1 MGSLV
6 CEAKG
11 NMLIDNDMSEQI
23 KIQLPDGSVREVAQG
38 TTPFDV
44 AMSISPRLA
53 AAVVVARIR
62 PLTTPVVAGET
73 AVEEADEAQTEAGM
87 YGSASE
93 LGERLVDLAAPLNE
107 DVALELLKE
116 SDEAALKVVRHSAAH
131 VMATAILELFPE
143 TKLGH
148 GPATDN
154 GFFYDVYRETP
165 FTEDDLAAIEKRMAE
180 VVARDETFV
189 REQESR
195 EMGLKDYA
203 EHGDFMKVHFIERFT
218 KPGDEISLY
227 RNGKFVDFCRGPHV
241 PSTGRVKAFKVTSV
255 AGAYWLGDEKNQQ
268 LQRIYGT
275 AFFNAKDMDAHFKRL
290 EEIKAR
296 DHRVLGKQ
304 LDLFSIQEVAGAGL
318 IFWHPK
324 GGLIRKTMEDW
335 MRDECIR
342 RGYEMVFTPHI
353 MRRELWKVSGHEGFY
368 SQNMYP
374 PMELDD
380 AEYRLKPMNCPGH
393 ILIYKNSPKSY
404 RDLPQR
410 YAELGNVYRYERSG
424 TMHGLLRVRG
434 FTQDDAHI
442 FCTPEQIESEI
453 AACVEFADEVLKAF
467 GFAEFKVELS
477 TWDPKDQK
485 SYVGSPEHW
494 ETAVGS
500 LKKVLDAKAIPYREI
515 PGEAAFYGPKIDI
528 KLVDVLGRLWQLST
542 VQFDFNLP
550 QRFELEYTGEDGEK
564 HRPVMVHRALFGS
577 VERFFGVLIEHY
589 AGAFPLWLAPVQVGL
604 VPISEK
610 HVEYARAV
618 KAKLEVAGLRVE
630 LDARNEKMNAKIR
643 EFTLQKVPFVL
654 VMGDKEAEQREV
666 NVRVRGGGVQGTF
679 PLSEFI
685 ANATTL
691 ITRKELNL
699 SDTPKWHDAVLK
711 AVQSFPTDQFDLND
725 LYDLRDEFAS
735 IFPNNRHVN
744 EKLRQQLQTL
754 RDEGIIQFLDN
765 EGNYKRIK

>member
-1 MGSLV
+1 
-6 CEAKG
+6 
-11 NMLIDNDMSEQI
+11 LIR
-23 KIQLPDGSVREVAQG
+23 IQLPDGSVREVPPG
-38 TTPFDV
+38 TTPLDI
-44 AMSISPRLA
+44 ANSISPRLA

-62 PLTTPVVAGET
+62 PLASTIT
-73 AVEEADEAQTEAGM
+73 ANAAEDAASEASM
-87 YGSASE
+87 YGAATT
-93 LGERLVDLAAPLNE
+93 GERLVDLTAPLNE

-116 SDEAALKVVRHSAAH
+116 SEEAALRVVRHSAAH

-148 GPATDN
+148 GPATDT
-154 GFFYDVYRETP
+154 GFFYDVYRATP
-165 FTEDDLAAIEKRMAE
+165 FTEDDLAAIEKRMGE
-180 VVARDETFV
+180 VVARDEKFV
-189 REQESR
+189 RELEPR
-195 EMGLKDYA
+195 DKGLAAYKA
-203 EHGDFMKVHFIERFT
+203 HGDFMKVHFIEKFT
-218 KPGDEISLY
+218 HDGEDISLY
-227 RNGKFVDFCRGPHV
+227 RNGGFTDFCRGPHV
-241 PSTGRVKAFKVTSV
+241 PSTARVKAFKVTSV

-275 AFFNAKDMDAHFKRL
+275 AFFNPKDMDAYFKRL

-342 RGYEMVFTPHI
+342 RGYQMVFTPHI
-353 MRRELWKVSGHEGFY
+353 MRRELWKISGHEGFY

-442 FCTPEQIESEI
+442 FCTPEQIEDEI

-477 TWDPKDQK
+477 TWDPNDTK

-494 ETAVGS
+494 NTAVSS
-500 LKKVLDAKAIPYREI
+500 LKKVLDAKGIAYKEI

-550 QRFELEYTGEDGEK
+550 QRFDLEYTGEDGEK

-589 AGAFPLWLAPVQVGL
+589 AGAFPLWLAPVQMGI

-610 HVEYARAV
+610 HLDYAQQV
-618 KAKLEVAGLRVE
+618 KTKLEAAGFRVE
-630 LDARNEKMNAKIR
+630 LDDRNEKMNAKIR
-643 EFTLQKVPFVL
+643 EFTMQKVPFVL
-654 VMGDKEAEQREV
+654 VMGDKESATDSV
-666 NVRVRGGGVQGTF
+666 SVRTRGKGDEGSTTLSAFIERATNLQNSRGVQ
-679 PLSEFI
+679 L
-685 ANATTL
+685 
-691 ITRKELNL
+691 
-699 SDTPKWHDAVLK
+699 
-711 AVQSFPTDQFDLND
+711 
-725 LYDLRDEFAS
+725 
-735 IFPNNRHVN
+735 
-744 EKLRQQLQTL
+744 
-754 RDEGIIQFLDN
+754 
-765 EGNYKRIK
+765 

>member
-1 MGSLV
+1 
-6 CEAKG
+6 
-11 NMLIDNDMSEQI
+11 MSEQMM
-23 KIQLPDGSVREVAQG
+23 KVQLPDGSVREVARG
-38 TTPFDV
+38 TTPYDI

-62 PLTTPVVAGET
+62 PLAVPAPAGET
-73 AVEEADEAQTEAGM
+73 AEDEATETQSEAGM
-87 YGSASE
+87 YSSSAE
-93 LGERLVDLAAPLNE
+93 TGERLVDLSAPLNE

-116 SDEAALKVVRHSAAH
+116 TDAAALKVVRHSAAH

-148 GPATDN
+148 GPATDS

-165 FTEDDLAAIEKRMAE
+165 FSEADLAAIEARMAE
-180 VVARDETFV
+180 VVARDEKFV
-189 REQESR
+189 REHESR
-195 EMGLKDYA
+195 EKGLTDYSA
-203 EHGDFMKVHFIERFT
+203 QGEFMKVHFIERFT
-218 KPGDEISLY
+218 RPGDEISLY
-227 RNGKFVDFCRGPHV
+227 KNGNFADFCRGPHV

-268 LQRIYGT
+268 LQRVYGT
-275 AFFNAKDMDAHFKRL
+275 AFFNAKDMEAHFKRL

-353 MRRELWKVSGHEGFY
+353 MRRELWKISGHEANY
-368 SQNMYP
+368 AQNMYP

-442 FCTPEQIESEI
+442 FCTPEQIEDEI

-477 TWDPKDQK
+477 TWDPKDPAFIGGAEQWDRAN
-485 SYVGSPEHW
+485 S
-494 ETAVGS
+494 S
-500 LKKVLDAKAIPYREI
+500 LTRVLERKNIPYKVI

-542 VQFDFNLP
+542 VQFDWNLP
-550 QRFELEYTGEDGEK
+550 ERFELEYTGEDGEK

-589 AGAFPLWLAPVQVGL
+589 AGAFPMWLAPVQIGL
-604 VPISEK
+604 VPISSDK
-610 HVEYARAV
+610 HLDYARTV
-618 KAKLEVAGLRVE
+618 KAKLEAAGLRVE
-630 LDARNEKMNAKIR
+630 LDERNDPMKAKIR
-643 EFTLQKVPFVL
+643 DFAMQKVPFVL
-654 VMGDKEAEQREV
+654 VMGDKEAASEAV
-666 NVRVRGGGVQGTF
+666 SVRTRGKGDEGSV
-679 PLSEFI
+679 PLSIFI
-685 ANATTL
+685 DRAKTL
-691 ITRKELNL
+691 
-699 SDTPKWHDAVLK
+699 V
-711 AVQSFPTDQFDLND
+711 
-725 LYDLRDEFAS
+725 AS
-735 IFPNNRHVN
+735 RGTG
-744 EKLRQQLQTL
+744 L
-754 RDEGIIQFLDN
+754 
-765 EGNYKRIK
+765 

>member
-1 MGSLV
+1 V
-6 CEAKG
+6 
-11 NMLIDNDMSEQI
+11 SEQTI
-23 KIQLPDGSVREVAQG
+23 KIQLPDGSVREVPRG
-38 TTPFDV
+38 TTAHDV

-62 PLTTPVVAGET
+62 PLTPVAADGDVVSEDT
-73 AVEEADEAQTEAGM
+73 SEAAM
-87 YGSASE
+87 YGGAE
-93 LGERLVDLAAPLNE
+93 GGERLVDLAAPLVE

-116 SDEAALKVVRHSAAH
+116 NDEAALKVVRHSAAH

-148 GPATDN
+148 GPATDA

-165 FTEDDLAAIEKRMAE
+165 FSDEDLAAIEARMAE
-180 VVARDETFV
+180 VVARDEKFL
-189 REQESR
+189 REVESR

-203 EHGDFMKVHFIERFT
+203 EHGDFMKVHFIEKFT
-218 KPGDEISLY
+218 KPGEEISLY
-227 RNGKFVDFCRGPHV
+227 RNGAFVDFCRGPHV
-241 PSTGRVKAFKVTSV
+241 PSTGRVKAFKVMSV

-275 AFFNAKDMDAHFKRL
+275 AFFNTKDLEAHFKRL

-304 LDLFSIQEVAGAGL
+304 LDLFSIQEVAGSGL

-335 MRDECIR
+335 MREECIR
-342 RGYEMVFTPHI
+342 RGYDMVFTPHI
-353 MRRELWKVSGHEGFY
+353 MRRELWKISGHEGFY

-404 RDLPQR
+404 RDLPVR

-442 FCTPEQIESEI
+442 FCTPEQIVSEI
-453 AACVEFADEVLKAF
+453 EACLDFAEAVLKTF
-467 GFAEFKVELS
+467 GFNEYRVELS
-477 TWDPKDQK
+477 LHDPKKAGEFVGNAADWEKAESALKGVLTNRGVAFK
-485 SYVGSPEHW
+485 S
-494 ETAVGS
+494 
-500 LKKVLDAKAIPYREI
+500 I
-515 PGEAAFYGPKIDI
+515 PGEGAFYGPKIDI

-550 QRFELEYTGEDGEK
+550 ARFELEYKGEDGEL
-564 HRPVMVHRALFGS
+564 HQPVMVHRALFGS

-589 AGAFPLWLAPVQVGL
+589 AGAFPLWLAPVQIGL

-610 HVEYARAV
+610 HLEYAATV
-618 KAKLEVAGLRVE
+618 KAKLEAAGLRVE

-654 VMGDKEAEQREV
+654 VMGDKEAASEAV
-666 NVRVRGGGVQGTF
+666 SVRTRGKG
-679 PLSEFI
+679 
-685 ANATTL
+685 
-691 ITRKELNL
+691 
-699 SDTPKWHDAVLK
+699 
-711 AVQSFPTDQFDLND
+711 
-725 LYDLRDEFAS
+725 
-735 IFPNNRHVN
+735 
-744 EKLRQQLQTL
+744 
-754 RDEGIIQFLDN
+754 DEGSAALVDFINRANGLIEQKSPGL
-765 EGNYKRIK
+765 

>member
-1 MGSLV
+1 
-6 CEAKG
+6 
-11 NMLIDNDMSEQI
+11 MSEQTI
-23 KIQLPDGSVREVAQG
+23 RIQLPDGSVREVPRG
-38 TTPFDV
+38 TTAHDV

-53 AAVVVARIR
+53 AAAVVARIR
-62 PLTTPVVAGET
+62 PLTPDAAGT
-73 AVEEADEAQTEAGM
+73 SAAEEASEAAM
-87 YGSASE
+87 YGAE
-93 LGERLVDLAAPLNE
+93 TTGERLVDLAAPLNQ

-116 SDEAALKVVRHSAAH
+116 NDEAALKVVRHSAAH

-148 GPATDN
+148 GPATDS

-165 FTEDDLAAIEKRMAE
+165 FSDADLAAIEARMAE
-180 VVARDETFV
+180 VVARDEKFV
-189 REQESR
+189 REIESR
-195 EMGLKDYA
+195 EMGLKDYS
-203 EHGDFMKVHFIERFT
+203 EHGEFMKVHFIEKFT
-218 KPGDEISLY
+218 QPGDEISLY
-227 RNGKFVDFCRGPHV
+227 RNGEFVDFCRGPHV
-241 PSTGRVKAFKVTSV
+241 PSTGRVKAFKVMSV

-275 AFFNAKDMDAHFKRL
+275 AFFNPKDLDAHFKRL

-304 LDLFSIQEVAGAGL
+304 LDLFSIQEVAGSGL

-335 MRDECIR
+335 MREECIR
-342 RGYEMVFTPHI
+342 RGYNMVFTPHI
-353 MRRELWKVSGHEGFY
+353 MRRELWKISGHEGFY

-393 ILIYKNSPKSY
+393 ILIYKSAPRSY
-404 RDLPQR
+404 RDLPLR

-442 FCTPEQIESEI
+442 FCMPSQIEDEV
-453 AACVEFADEVLKAF
+453 AACVEFAETVLKTF
-467 GFAEFKVELS
+467 GFAEFKIELS
-477 TWDPKDQK
+477 TWDPKDRK
-485 SYVGSPEHW
+485 SYVGSDENW
-494 ETAVGS
+494 EMAAGS
-500 LKKVLDAKAIPYREI
+500 LKRVLEARGIPYKEI

-542 VQFDFNLP
+542 VQFDFNMNS
-550 QRFELEYTGEDGEK
+550 RFELEYTGEDGEK

-577 VERFFGVLIEHY
+577 IERFFGVLIEHY

-610 HVEYARAV
+610 HLEYAGAV
-618 KAKLEVAGLRVE
+618 KAKLEAAGLRVE

-654 VMGDKEAEQREV
+654 VMGDKEAASEAV
-666 NVRVRGGGVQGTF
+666 SVRTRGKG
-679 PLSEFI
+679 
-685 ANATTL
+685 
-691 ITRKELNL
+691 
-699 SDTPKWHDAVLK
+699 
-711 AVQSFPTDQFDLND
+711 
-725 LYDLRDEFAS
+725 
-735 IFPNNRHVN
+735 
-744 EKLRQQLQTL
+744 
-754 RDEGIIQFLDN
+754 DEGSVALVDYIARAKNLVEQKSPGL
-765 EGNYKRIK
+765 